1 LVLLGIGIGRFYR
14 RQALQFLFL
23 AGNSLLIENF
33 IQKDFTRPCW
43 ERKWGGPMKLIVGLG
58 NPGPR
63 YETTRHNVGFMTA
76 DLIADSLDAVFKQ
89 SRHGALLAEAFYR
102 GQKILVAK
110 PMTYMNLSGQ
120 AVASLFNWY
129 KLDVKDLIIVYDDMD
144 LEVGRLRIRG
154 RGSAGGQKGMASII
168 RVLGTEELVRIRIG
182 VGRPLEGWG
191 AAEHVLSPFRD
202 EEWAL
207 MQEVLPRA
215 AAAALELTYEDLET
229 VMNKY
234 N

>member
-1 LVLLGIGIGRFYR
+1 
-14 RQALQFLFL
+14 
-23 AGNSLLIENF
+23 
-33 IQKDFTRPCW
+33 
-43 ERKWGGPMKLIVGLG
+43 MKLIVGLG

-129 KLDVKDLIIVYDDMD
+129 KPM
-144 LEVGRLRIRG
+144 
-154 RGSAGGQKGMASII
+154 
-168 RVLGTEELVRIRIG
+168 
-182 VGRPLEGWG
+182 
-191 AAEHVLSPFRD
+191 
-202 EEWAL
+202 
-207 MQEVLPRA
+207 
-215 AAAALELTYEDLET
+215 
-229 VMNKY
+229 
-234 N
+234 

>member
-1 LVLLGIGIGRFYR
+1 
-14 RQALQFLFL
+14 
-23 AGNSLLIENF
+23 
-33 IQKDFTRPCW
+33 
-43 ERKWGGPMKLIVGLG
+43 MKLIVGLG

-76 DLIADSLDAVFKQ
+76 DLIADTLGAAFKQ
-89 SRHGALLAEAFYR
+89 TRHGALLAEAFHR

-110 PMTYMNLSGQ
+110 PLTYMNLSGQ
-120 AVASLFNWY
+120 AVGSLFNWY
-129 KLDVKDLIIVYDDMD
+129 KLGAGDLIFVYDDMD

-154 RGSAGGQKGMASII
+154 RGSAGGQKGMGSII
-168 RVLGTEELVRIRIG
+168 QVLGTEDLVRIRIG

-191 AAEHVLSPFRD
+191 GAEHVLSPFRD
-202 EEWAL
+202 EEWAV
-207 MQEVLPRA
+207 MQELLPRA
-215 AAAALELTYEDLET
+215 AAAALELTYQDLET